1 MFVRADAYRNAVALL
16 RDLPPYDQCRH
27 IVQMV
32 YDGSLT
38 HQQGK
43 ELLHALVDHEID
55 APEQRLWLQPGDRA
69 TASAPGSAAPDAH
82 PSPYR

>member
-1 MFVRADAYRNAVALL
+1 MTARAEAFQAAVVLL
-16 RDLPPYDQCRH
+16 RDLAPYDQCRH

-43 ELLHALVDHEID
+43 DLLSALVDHEID
-55 APEQRLWLQPGDRA
+55 ASAETSLIQNRLAERF
-69 TASAPGSAAPDAH
+69 
-82 PSPYR
+82 

>member
-1 MFVRADAYRNAVALL
+1 MTVRAQTQAFEAAVTLL
-16 RDLPPYDQCRH
+16 RDLAPYEQCRQ

-43 ELLHALVDHEID
+43 DLLSALVDHEIEID
-55 APEQRLWLQPGDRA
+55 
-69 TASAPGSAAPDAH
+69 ASAQRH
-82 PSPYR
+82 